1 MSRRIITTENLEED
15 VKIESHL
22 RPQLLDDYIGQEK
35 AKEILKKYN
44 QEHILNGYDNL
55 DENKKQV
62 LLNQIFDT
70 DFELIKSLYANT
82 KKQLDN
88 NDDKI
93 EPMDY
98 MDKFKLNEKYK
109 YYENI
114 GKDAIKQGKLAA
126 VTMAGGQGTRLGH
139 NGPKGTYDIG
149 LDSHKSLFELLA
161 EALKEEGIEV
171 VLVNSNPATIMTDKE
186 VADKI
191 YIEPLTIEF
200 IEKIIEKED
209 LPSTKGC
216 SQQNSYEIIDGI
228 LHFKSPE
235 AMSTLVNVL
244 EKMSDEEFFAW
255 EKTNNFYSLY
265 HAISNAEEDIFSDS
279 VSFEKKLKQYENL
292 VYLDENETIQAKV
305 PSRLYQ
311 LICNNEGYFFIN
323 KYKHQVISDEII
335 TKDNQLRN
343 IESRKYIV
351 NNSPQTRTKQEPR
364 YPIASSTYTGNK
376 RRVHVTVLY
385 IREIVRNTNGE
396 WVGKQIL
403 QLESTSYKRVL
414 GRYKR
419 YKTVHSVDVLGF
431 YCSKG
436 VYKKEDGNYSTR
448 NVRFEGLGGGGSVGE
463 KKTMT
468 MNYFLSPSNL
478 WIPEKYISINEKD
491 ISFVQT
497 RVSTRGTGN
506 SGAVVVYTR
515 DSFISLPFI
524 IPTTGTPQ
532 IIRPLITENFGE

>member
-1 MSRRIITTENLEED
+1 
-15 VKIESHL
+15 
-22 RPQLLDDYIGQEK
+22 
-35 AKEILKKYN
+35 
-44 QEHILNGYDNL
+44 
-55 DENKKQV
+55 
-62 LLNQIFDT
+62 
-70 DFELIKSLYANT
+70 
-82 KKQLDN
+82 
-88 NDDKI
+88 
-93 EPMDY
+93 
-98 MDKFKLNEKYK
+98 
-109 YYENI
+109 
-114 GKDAIKQGKLAA
+114 
-126 VTMAGGQGTRLGH
+126 
-139 NGPKGTYDIG
+139 
-149 LDSHKSLFELLA
+149 
-161 EALKEEGIEV
+161 
-171 VLVNSNPATIMTDKE
+171 
-186 VADKI
+186 
-191 YIEPLTIEF
+191 
-200 IEKIIEKED
+200 
-209 LPSTKGC
+209 
-216 SQQNSYEIIDGI
+216 
-228 LHFKSPE
+228 
-235 AMSTLVNVL
+235 MSTLVNVL

-419 YKTVHSVDVLGF
+419 YKTVHSADVLGF

>member
-1 MSRRIITTENLEED
+1 MNKLLKCISII
-15 VKIESHL
+15 
-22 RPQLLDDYIGQEK
+22 LLFFSCE
-35 AKEILKKYN
+35 
-44 QEHILNGYDNL
+44 
-55 DENKKQV
+55 
-62 LLNQIFDT
+62 
-70 DFELIKSLYANT
+70 
-82 KKQLDN
+82 
-88 NDDKI
+88 
-93 EPMDY
+93 
-98 MDKFKLNEKYK
+98 
-109 YYENI
+109 
-114 GKDAIKQGKLAA
+114 
-126 VTMAGGQGTRLGH
+126 
-139 NGPKGTYDIG
+139 
-149 LDSHKSLFELLA
+149 
-161 EALKEEGIEV
+161 
-171 VLVNSNPATIMTDKE
+171 
-186 VADKI
+186 
-191 YIEPLTIEF
+191 
-200 IEKIIEKED
+200 EKIIEKED

-255 EKTNNFYSLY
+255 EPPQNLIVWFDFCKDNQE
-265 HAISNAEEDIFSDS
+265 AIRALLDLQNGDIY
-279 VSFEKKLKQYENL
+279 FEKKLKQYENL